1 MPSKKE
7 KDHMDKVASFGCII
21 CYLLGFEESP
31 TELHHLQEGRVG
43 KRSSHFKVIPLCPKH
58 HRIGKDSY
66 HYSPKNFKEKWGTQ
80 EKLLEKVLT
89 YVKKNDDE

>member
-1 MPSKKE
+1 
-7 KDHMDKVASFGCII
+7 
-21 CYLLGFEESP
+21 
-31 TELHHLQEGRVG
+31 VG